1 MSRAE
6 TGGVWVSL
14 FPPSGVPW
22 HLLFLYFFFF
32 CEPGSHF
39 FSEVDLRLKL
49 DFSKASI
56 LPSWGLSSL
65 SVKR

>member
-1 MSRAE
+1 MECGCLSSRPLGCLG
-6 TGGVWVSL
+6 TFFS
-14 FPPSGVPW
+14 FI
-22 HLLFLYFFFF
+22 FFF
-32 CEPGSHF
+32 CVPGSHF